1 VNRHRRIVA
10 VVTVLAIF
18 AAAPARAATL
28 FWSGNGSTQGGSGTW
43 DTTNARFGAL
53 SGGPY
58 TTVWNNTTNAA
69 DTVLF
74 GGSAGTATLGDNIT
88 VRNLTF
94 NNASTVAG
102 SGFSLTTG
110 VVNNLFVQLGGSAR
124 GTGATISAPIVGSN
138 GLSLIGTAGPLVLS
152 GSSTYAGETV
162 VSNNAGAQNGVRLNL
177 GNGGTGGSIGS
188 SSGISI
194 QATNIFSTNR
204 SNTATQGIHFPTIS
218 GAGSFIKA
226 GTGTTIFTA
235 VNTYSGS
242 TSVSSGTLLVDGT
255 IGSGPTTVV
264 AAAALGGSGR
274 VSGTATISGTLSPGN
289 TTGVLSLGSLALAAT
304 SRTLIDL
311 PAAGAR
317 GTDYDGLTVL
327 NASGLSYDGAM
338 ELAFGGSILADNTTF
353 DVFSFTG
360 TPSGSFDTLSS
371 TGYYAG
377 TWTNNGDGSFSLAKD
392 AQTLTFTQSTGEVI
406 VVPEPAS
413 LSVAAVG
420 LVATIALLRR
430 RNRPATR
437 PGEAR

>member
-1 VNRHRRIVA
+1 VNCHRQAVA
-10 VVTVLAIF
+10 VVTLVALA
-18 AAAPARAATL
+18 AAAPAPAATL

-43 DTTNARFGAL
+43 DTTNARFGAS
-53 SGGPY
+53 SGGPF

-69 DTVLF
+69 DTALF
-74 GGSAGTATLGDNIT
+74 GGATATATLGSNIT
-88 VRNLTF
+88 VRGLTF

-102 SGFSLTTG
+102 GGFSLTTG
-110 VVNNLFVQLGGSAR
+110 VANSLAVNCGGSAR
-124 GTGATISAPIVGSN
+124 ATGGTISAPIVGSN

-152 GSSTYAGETV
+152 GSSTYTGETV

-188 SSGISI
+188 SSGISV

-204 SNTATQGIHFPTIS
+204 SNTATQGIDFPTIS

-242 TSVSSGTLLVDGT
+242 TSISAGMLLIDGT

-274 VSGTATISGTLSPGN
+274 ISGTATISGTLSPGN
-289 TTGVLSLGSLALAAT
+289 TTGVLSLGSLVLAAT
-304 SRTLIDL
+304 SRTLVDL
-311 PAAGAR
+311 PAAGVR
-317 GTDYDGLTVL
+317 GTDYDGLTLL
-327 NASGLSYDGAM
+327 NASGLTYGGTM

-353 DVFSFTG
+353 NVFSFTG

-377 TWTNNGDGSFSLAKD
+377 TWTNNNDGSFSLAKD

-406 VVPEPAS
+406 VVPEPAT
-413 LSVAAVG
+413 LSAVLG
-420 LVATIALLRR
+420 LTTAISLLRR

-437 PGEAR
+437 PGESG